1 MDCQHLEELHEL
13 NLLGALSEQ
22 SSSDVVAHLARS
34 CPHCLARVH
43 EAMEIIYV
51 LCLRS
56 KPARPHP
63 RVKAKLLEKILP
75 KREPRG

>member
-1 MDCQHLEELHEL
+1 M
-13 NLLGALSEQ
+13 
-22 SSSDVVAHLARS
+22 SSPIWRAHAPIAWREI
-34 CPHCLARVH
+34 H